1 MQIAIDVTKYNGKIK
16 PLNAVNN
23 GPVTSR
29 TGGNVKDY
37 AALEIPFARYHD
49 SAFSNSYGGEFSVDV
64 HRIFRDFDKDE
75 NDPQNYIFA
84 PTDKYVSSTI
94 AVGTKPYYRLGAS
107 IEHGYKFGTYPPKD
121 FNKWARI
128 CANIIRHYTQ
138 GWGNGFNYDIEYW
151 EIWNEPDCVN
161 PNGENPC
168 WQGTNDLFID
178 FYEVAAKHL
187 KKEFPHLKIG
197 GPAFTSSWNFEKIRP
212 FLKAV
217 KERNIPMDF
226 YSFHGYAKSPQIIRE
241 LADAALQTFEEAGL
255 EKVEFHLNEWN
266 YVRSWGDDFA
276 YSARTMYSY
285 KGASFV
291 LGAMCMGQDSCIDMM
306 MYYDA
311 RPSLFN
317 GLFSAYLYE
326 RFKTY
331 YVFDFFKDVR
341 KLGNAVKVD
350 AAHNDI
356 YVIAS
361 KNDKECN
368 IALTYFN
375 DNESTPDEKVDIL
388 LEGVPAGSSIELY
401 LVDATHSGE
410 LVSEIVLGENR
421 IISLDMKLY
430 DSYLIKIKEA

>member
-1 MQIAIDVTKYNGKIK
+1 
-16 PLNAVNN
+16 
-23 GPVTSR
+23 
-29 TGGNVKDY
+29 
-37 AALEIPFARYHD
+37 
-49 SAFSNSYGGEFSVDV
+49 
-64 HRIFRDFDKDE
+64 
-75 NDPQNYIFA
+75 
-84 PTDKYVSSTI
+84 
-94 AVGTKPYYRLGAS
+94 
-107 IEHGYKFGTYPPKD
+107 
-121 FNKWARI
+121 
-128 CANIIRHYTQ
+128 
-138 GWGNGFNYDIEYW
+138 
-151 EIWNEPDCVN
+151 
-161 PNGENPC
+161 
-168 WQGTNDLFID
+168 
-178 FYEVAAKHL
+178 
-187 KKEFPHLKIG
+187 
-197 GPAFTSSWNFEKIRP
+197 
-212 FLKAV
+212 
-217 KERNIPMDF
+217 MDF
-226 YSFHGYAKSPQIIRE
+226 YSFHGYAKSPQIIKE

-350 AAHNDI
+350 AAHNDV

-375 DNESTPDEKVDIL
+375 DNESTPNEKVDIL

-410 LVSEIVLGENR
+410 LVSETVLGENR